1 MDCRKR
7 LTFVLCKFSSMV
19 KACRLLCKTQLT
31 LIAKPNED
39 NSSKMKETQQQLCVH
54 VCVHICK
61 YKYMCIC
68 TRVNINT
75 KIQSKILTNQ
85 IQEPCS

>member
-1 MDCRKR
+1 MDCKKR
-7 LTFVLCKFSSMV
+7 LTFILCKFSSMV
-19 KACRLLCKTQLT
+19 KAGRLLCKTQLT

-54 VCVHICK
+54 ICK
-61 YKYMCIC
+61 YKYMCIY

-75 KIQSKILTNQ
+75 KIQSKILTSQ